1 MGWSG
6 MYSHLLWFL
15 VMNCFFFL
23 ENGGGWRSLK
33 GGFYFCTFQSY
44 RKILFH

>member
-15 VMNCFFFL
+15 VMNCFFFWKR
-23 ENGGGWRSLK
+23 GGGVEEFERRFLY
-33 GGFYFCTFQSY
+33 FYFSVF
-44 RKILFH
+44 